1 MFVLDIVL
9 HNKYYEI
16 VIKSVQKKQFLL
28 TTQATLK
35 FKCLKN
41 QEKIID
47 KL

>member
-9 HNKYYEI
+9 QNKYYEI
-16 VIKSVQKKQFLL
+16 IIKSVQKNNFLL
-28 TTQATLK
+28 TTQVTLR

-47 KL
+47 EL